1 MPHRKPSLLLHSLC
15 CEEQEHSTAHSPLF
29 CFLRLRFEIFFYSTF
44 LIPVISLPLFIEVL
58 RRWCQI
64 MTVFWPIGIGRFENI
79 PPTFA
84 TSKINEFI
92 TPNFYAYDTQNFTL
106 KSTRP
111 HGYPTFLAP
120 FAFCEIARKPSYHR
134 WNATASSILQP
145 TKRQG
150 PGHTHL
156 RGLPERRPKNE
167 TQRYVS
173 LNGQAWKEGASSY
186 LIEGLQADTEYTVE
200 LFVKVLTQNTASY
213 GQQKAKTAKPSAIAN
228 LLQEEQK
235 GATLYDLS
243 GRCQQELKVGINIIR
258 TKEGKTKRILVR

>member
-1 MPHRKPSLLLHSLC
+1 MTPRTLLSKALTLMAILSFSLHSLFAKLP
-15 CEEQEHSTAHSPLF
+15 ESQVTTDGTQQRVVS
-29 CFLRLRFEIFFYSTF
+29 YS
-44 LIPVISLPLFIEVL
+44 
-58 RRWCQI
+58 
-64 MTVFWPIGIGRFENI
+64 
-79 PPTFA
+79 
-84 TSKINEFI
+84 
-92 TPNFYAYDTQNFTL
+92 
-106 KSTRP
+106 
-111 HGYPTFLAP
+111 
-120 FAFCEIARKPSYHR
+120 
-134 WNATASSILQP
+134 LQ
-145 TKRQG
+145 KDKALG
-150 PGHTHL
+150 THL

-200 LFVKVLTQNTASY
+200 FFVKDLAQNTASY

-243 GRCQQELKVGINIIR
+243 RRCQQELKVGINIIR